1 MLNIITKIS
10 DFISR
15 DKFLSCNK
23 DNSRIL
29 FYFLESFATET
40 CTSGIQR
47 RGPKLGTSNLRAS
60 QQITQKHLHI
70 QIQELSSWDRKSRKI
85 SK

>member
-23 DNSRIL
+23 DNSRI
-29 FYFLESFATET
+29 FCFLESFATET

-70 QIQELSSWDRKSRKI
+70 QIQELSRLDRKSRKI